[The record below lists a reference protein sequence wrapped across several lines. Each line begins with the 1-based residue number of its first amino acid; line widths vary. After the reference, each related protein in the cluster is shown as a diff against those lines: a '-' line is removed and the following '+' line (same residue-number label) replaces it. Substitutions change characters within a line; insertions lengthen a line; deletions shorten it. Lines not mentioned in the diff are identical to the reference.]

1 VSSVPAPSCRLPDAE
16 RFDPPLV
23 VRRFVVEAELSL
35 AELLAE
41 VAIRLEGTAASAGR
55 ALWHGGLHV
64 NGHPL
69 EGDAPPRAVPG
80 GAWVAVYAFEREP
93 EPVAFDPARV
103 LHDGD
108 GLVAV
113 DKPPWLPMQRTRATA
128 RLSLEAAL
136 REVFGDDSLVAVHRL
151 DRQTSGVALFA
162 RGAAGAWASR
172 ELAARRVSK
181 RYLAVVAPPPQR
193 DAFAVEGYHARAPDP
208 ARFRFALFASQC
220 QKARWSLT
228 RFGVEERRGARAL
241 VEAQPE
247 TGRTHQI
254 RVHLAAA
261 GAPIAGDALYG
272 SLAPA
277 GRVLLHAASLE
288 LARPG
293 GSPLRIEALV
303 PADLRDGLAA
313 SGSAEREPSG
323 SAERE
328 PSGSAEPVS
337 LDRARARR

>member
-1 VSSVPAPSCRLPDAE
+1 MSRPSPEAE
-16 RFDPPLV
+16 RFDPPLA
-23 VRRFVVEAELSL
+23 VRRFVVERELSL

-41 VAIRLEGTAASAGR
+41 AARRLAGTTASAER
-55 ALWHGGLHV
+55 AFWHGGLHV

-69 EGDAPPRAVPG
+69 AADAPPRAVAA

-93 EPVAFDPARV
+93 EPVRFDSARV

-136 REVFGDDSLVAVHRL
+136 RTLLGDESLVAVHRL

-162 RGAAGAWASR
+162 RGAAGAWAGR
-172 ELAARRVSK
+172 ELAARRVEK
-181 RYLAVVAPPPQR
+181 RYLAVVAKPPDH
-193 DAFAVEGYHARAPDP
+193 DAFEVSGWLARAPDP
-208 ARFRFALFASQC
+208 ARFRFALQAEESPG
-220 QKARWSLT
+220 ARWSLT
-228 RFGVEERRGARAL
+228 RFRVSERHGERAL
-241 VEAQPE
+241 IEAQPE

-261 GAPIAGDALYG
+261 GAPIVGDVLYG
-272 SLAPA
+272 GVAA
-277 GRVLLHAASLE
+277 GRVLLHAAELS
-288 LARPG
+288 LARPD
-293 GSPLRIEALV
+293 GSALCIEAPV
-303 PADLRDGLAA
+303 PADVRAGLAPA
-313 SGSAEREPSG
+313 GLG
-323 SAERE
+323 
-328 PSGSAEPVS
+328 EPVS